1 MFRWNKLRNYWNKN
15 KAAKILNIDR
25 VTLWRKLK
33 KYGLV

>member
-1 MFRWNKLRNYWNKN
+1 MNYRNKS
-15 KAAKILNIDR
+15 KAAKILNIYR